1 MKSDKGNEVIIVN
14 GTIYIYIYMSSLYEI
29 INNESTF
36 LKLPSDPTIRRGGKL
51 RRFLHILSKK
61 GFSQ

>member
-14 GTIYIYIYMSSLYEI
+14 GTIYIYMSSLYEI

>member
-29 INNESTF
+29 INDESTF
-36 LKLPSDPTIRRGGKL
+36 LKLPSDPTFRRGGKL
-51 RRFLHILSKK
+51 RRFLHILSKN
-61 GFSQ
+61 GFSH